1 MNFSVA
7 LGRTN
12 AGILIARGSWRNG
25 TFVGKYF
32 PSPSEFITEP
42 FLYIDTT
49 NVISDTPTTV
59 KARVPW
65 VPSQCDMNA
74 LDWYIIGF
82 EPEFS
87 YFVNQNIFPN
97 NSATFKIKNQKNG
110 YTFNTTN

>member
-12 AGILIARGSWRNG
+12 AGILIAREGWRNG

-32 PSPSEFITEP
+32 PGPSEFITEP

-59 KARVPW
+59 KGKAPW

-74 LDWYIIGF
+74 RDWYIVGS

-87 YFVNQNIFPN
+87 NFVNQNIFHHN
-97 NSATFKIKNQKNG
+97 VTTFKIEKQENG